1 MRLNEYNDKLRQPD
15 IYVKAYV
22 MSEPVIDEMRPGDW
36 EEVKAIYAE
45 GIETRQ
51 ATFEVEAPSWEA
63 WDAAHLPCARLVARQ
78 QETVAGWA
86 ALCPVSRR
94 QAYAGVA
101 EVSVYVAQNQRGM
114 GVGRRL
120 LEALIALS
128 EQNGIWSLQAVMF
141 PENAGSLAL
150 HLRCGFREVGRR
162 ERIGKLDEVWR
173 DTILL
178 ERRSQRVGMD

>member
-22 MSEPVIDEMRPGDW
+22 ISEPVIDEMRPGDW

-86 ALCPVSRR
+86 SPLSGFPAASIRRRCRSECLCRSEPKRDGCR
-94 QAYAGVA
+94 AA
-101 EVSVYVAQNQRGM
+101 
-114 GVGRRL
+114 
-120 LEALIALS
+120 IA
-128 EQNGIWSLQAVMF
+128 
-141 PENAGSLAL
+141 
-150 HLRCGFREVGRR
+150 
-162 ERIGKLDEVWR
+162 
-173 DTILL
+173 
-178 ERRSQRVGMD
+178 